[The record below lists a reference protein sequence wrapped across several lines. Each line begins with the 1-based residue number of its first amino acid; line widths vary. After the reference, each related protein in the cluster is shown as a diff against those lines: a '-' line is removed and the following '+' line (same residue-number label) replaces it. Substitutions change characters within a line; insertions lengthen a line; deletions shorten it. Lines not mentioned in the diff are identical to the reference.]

1 MTTFETMWHDLLP
14 VGRNSDTGGYRRFV
28 WSDAER
34 ACREWFVAEAG
45 TRGLDVHDDRNGNL
59 WAWWGD
65 PDTEG
70 PGLVIGSHLDSV
82 PEGGAFD
89 GPLGVVSSFAAL
101 DIVRLSGAPRSRPI
115 AVAAFS
121 DEEGARFGVACAGS
135 RLLTGQLT
143 PERALALTDETGDTM
158 SDVLTRAGRDP
169 SALGPDDDALQRIA
183 AFVELHIEQ
192 GRSLVHSADPV
203 GIASEIWPHGRWR
216 FEFSGRAD
224 HAGTTKLVDRED
236 PMLPFAR
243 SVLRARDAATEHGAL
258 TTFGK
263 VHVEPNG
270 TNAIPSLVTA
280 WLDARAESELQLRAA
295 VDRIIGTSGA
305 QVTEESWS
313 PEVDLLGRLTDRVRA
328 VLPDAPLIP
337 TGAGHDAGILAT
349 AGVPSAM
356 LFVRNPTGISHSP
369 HEHAQASDCLAGI
382 TALAAVVTDL
392 ATAS

>member
-1 MTTFETMWHDLLP
+1 MSTFETMWDDLLP
-14 VGRNSDTGGYRRFV
+14 VGRNSDTGGYGRYV

-45 TRGLDVHDDRNGNL
+45 QRGLDIHDDGNGNL

-65 PDTEG
+65 PDTDG

-82 PEGGAFD
+82 PDGGAFD

-101 DIVRLSGAPRSRPI
+101 DLVRSSGAERSRPI

-121 DEEGARFGVACAGS
+121 DEEGARFGIACAGS

-143 PERALALTDETGDTM
+143 PERALALTDDAGDTM
-158 SDVLTRAGRDP
+158 ADVLTRAGRDP
-169 SALGPDDDALQRIA
+169 TALGRDDDALQRVA

-216 FEFSGRAD
+216 FEFLGRAD

-243 SVLRARDAATEHGAL
+243 TVLRARDAATEQDAL

-263 VHVEPNG
+263 VRVEPNG
-270 TNAIPSLVTA
+270 TNAIPSRVTA
-280 WLDARAESELQLRAA
+280 WLDARAESESQLRAA
-295 VDRIIGTSGA
+295 VDRIAATSGA
-305 QVTEESWS
+305 QVTEESWN

-328 VLPDAPLIP
+328 VLPNAPLIP

-356 LFVRNPTGISHSP
+356 LFVRNPTGVSHSP
-369 HEHAQASDCLAGI
+369 LEHAEAADCLAGI
-382 TALAAVVTDL
+382 AALAAVVTEI